1 VSIVSHLTPR
11 LSLCLTRTS
20 LVRQVMVNTCCRW
33 DDIVP
38 GSALAYLES
47 IVPPSCAYLSSL
59 VASSPLPTPDPRSPT
74 QSRDPLRSLLASR
87 RDIYSNGTIVVANR
101 CEKGKVVAPD
111 TYYWISS
118 TTACP
123 SDDEPFPEWSRT
135 TFDTQNLTSLPSPDF
150 GNLTCS
156 RGSRPAGSDTRV
168 ASLGLDPAYENATGV
183 YQLTEYPVIPP
194 PYDEANSSV
203 EPVAFAYPGITPAVD
218 GIWDIVGLDAFR
230 TIAGDGT
237 MFIEPWECGAA
248 PTSTRGAHP
257 ISTPSRSR
265 SLALPTSG

>member
-1 VSIVSHLTPR
+1 M
-11 LSLCLTRTS
+11 RT
-20 LVRQVMVNTCCRW
+20 
-33 DDIVP
+33 
-38 GSALAYLES
+38 E
-47 IVPPSCAYLSSL
+47 PP
-59 VASSPLPTPDPRSPT
+59 SSPLPRSPLPAPHARPSLT
-74 QSRDPLRSLLASR
+74 QSRDALRSLLASR
-87 RDIYSNGTIVVANR
+87 RDVYSNGTIVVANR

-111 TYYWISS
+111 SYYWISS

-123 SDDEPFPEWSRT
+123 RDDEPFPEWSRT

-156 RGSRPAGSDTRV
+156 RGSRPGGSDTRV

-194 PYDEANSSV
+194 PYDEANSGV

-248 PTSTRGAHP
+248 PTSIRGAHA
-257 ISTPSRSR
+257 I
-265 SLALPTSG
+265 